1 MSDTPYTEDNRLPL
15 LTPDTLTPA
24 QKTLHQ
30 QMMDEQ
36 IPWAEKAGFKA
47 STPDGKL
54 LGPFNTLLYSPEVGR
69 AYLDYFSA
77 EKKHT
82 SLSQRVHEIVI
93 LTVGAAWGAAYELY
107 AHTAVGKSV
116 GLSQPIIDAIIAGQT
131 PEGLSEPEAAAYEFT
146 RQLSETRRV
155 DAATYTQAQA
165 AFGDKGVVNIVM
177 LSGLYLMT
185 CAVLNAF
192 QVPVPE

>member
-15 LTPDTLTPA
+15 LMPDALTPA

-30 QMMDEQ
+30 QMQSEQ
-36 IPWAEKAGFKA
+36 IPWAEKAGFQA

-54 LGPFNTLLYSPEVGR
+54 LGPFNTLLYGPEVGR
-69 AYLDYFSA
+69 AYLEYFSV
-77 EKKHT
+77 ERKHT
-82 SLSQRVHEIVI
+82 SLSERVHEIVI

-116 GLSQPIIDAIIAGQT
+116 GLSQDVIDAIIAGQT
-131 PEGLSEPEAAAYEFT
+131 PEGLSEQEANAHEFA
-146 RQLSETRRV
+146 RQLAETRRV
-155 DAATYTQAQA
+155 DASTYARTQA
-165 AFGDKGVVNIVM
+165 AFGDKGVVDIVM

-185 CAVLNAF
+185 CAVLNTF